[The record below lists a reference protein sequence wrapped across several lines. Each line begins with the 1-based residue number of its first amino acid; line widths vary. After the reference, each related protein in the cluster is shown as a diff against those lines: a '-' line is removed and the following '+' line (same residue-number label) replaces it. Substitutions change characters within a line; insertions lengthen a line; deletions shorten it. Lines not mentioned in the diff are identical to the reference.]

1 MSDELPPLLFSSVF
15 LTQGVLYN
23 DCSTEEG
30 SSAML

>member
-1 MSDELPPLLFSSVF
+1 MSDELPPSSFSSVF
-15 LTQGVLYN
+15 GLRVFSI